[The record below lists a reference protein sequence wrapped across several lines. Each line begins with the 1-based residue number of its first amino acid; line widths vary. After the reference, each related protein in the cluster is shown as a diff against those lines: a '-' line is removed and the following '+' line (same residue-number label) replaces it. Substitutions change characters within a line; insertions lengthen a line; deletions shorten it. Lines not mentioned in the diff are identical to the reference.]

1 MSGQA
6 KHKNPHRGSS
16 LADLLKEDGIY
27 EEVNA
32 RATMRAVSENFRQ
45 KFEERKI
52 TRTDF
57 ARLMGSS
64 RTAVNRLLNG
74 QVESVTLKTLVK
86 AASALGV
93 EITFGLVETVSHDN
107 RGRELKPHTTHS
119 LAHSRI
125 G

>member
-1 MSGQA
+1 MSGQI

-16 LADLLKEDGIY
+16 LADLLKEDGTY
-27 EEVNA
+27 EEVSA
-32 RATMRAVSENFRQ
+32 RAAMRAVSENFRQ

-64 RTAVNRLLNG
+64 RTAVNRLLSG
-74 QVESVTLKTLVK
+74 RVESVTLKTLVK

-93 EITFGLVETVSHDN
+93 EITFGLVESVSSHS
-107 RGRELKPHTTHS
+107 RGRESKSNRTHS
-119 LAHSRI
+119 LVH
-125 G
+125 